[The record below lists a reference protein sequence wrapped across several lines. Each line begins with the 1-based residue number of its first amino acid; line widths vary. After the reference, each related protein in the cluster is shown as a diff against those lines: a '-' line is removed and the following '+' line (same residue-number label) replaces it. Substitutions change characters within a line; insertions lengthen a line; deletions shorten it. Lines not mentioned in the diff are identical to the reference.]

1 MIYLASD
8 ESAFMVGGEILIDG
22 RHEHDLKLWQLA
34 SSRGVPKQP
43 LPAPELSSV
52 ICFCPM
58 DLRLAL
64 SIALCPACSLVSS
77 SSLPSPLRLQPRM
90 HAASSPPPTRKPRWA
105 SRFLRP
111 ETNLGPERS
120 ACRFRSTQGSALSAK
135 TVTLSVHY
143 SDTDVSGNDT
153 GMAESLKAAGYKNV
167 HQVSGV
173 GDAAIWGTNSMMG
186 RPMGEL
192 TVRKGKNL
200 ILTIVISGI
209 QDEATA
215 LARAKALAATILPK
229 A

>member
-1 MIYLASD
+1 MN
-8 ESAFMVGGEILIDG
+8 
-22 RHEHDLKLWQLA
+22 
-34 SSRGVPKQP
+34 
-43 LPAPELSSV
+43 
-52 ICFCPM
+52 
-58 DLRLAL
+58 LRLAL
-64 SIALCPACSLVSS
+64 SIALLSCLFTGLVVLAPVPASAAAKDACSLIT
-77 SSLPSPLRLQPRM
+77 
-90 HAASSPPPTRKPRWA
+90 AADAQAALGEPVSPPRNEPRPGA
-105 SRFLRP
+105 
-111 ETNLGPERS
+111 S

-153 GMAESLKAAGYKNV
+153 GMAETLKAAGYKNV

-200 ILTIVISGI
+200 ILTIIISGI